1 MNAHENSLCVRLS
14 HPWSLLYDHSLA
26 GMNISEICRRCIKA
40 FVNRVPARV
49 TYGVAAALVVVAVLV
64 IELPRLW

>member
-1 MNAHENSLCVRLS
+1 M
-14 HPWSLLYDHSLA
+14 LYGHSLA

>member
-1 MNAHENSLCVRLS
+1 
-14 HPWSLLYDHSLA
+14 
-26 GMNISEICRRCIKA
+26 MNISEICRRCIKA

-49 TYGVAAALVVVAVLV
+49 THGVAAALVVVAVLV

>member
-1 MNAHENSLCVRLS
+1 
-14 HPWSLLYDHSLA
+14 
-26 GMNISEICRRCIKA
+26 MNISEICRRCIKA

-64 IELPRLW
+64 IELQRLW